1 MPNSGRCVL
10 RPSESRLLT
19 GYGLPMSRL
28 VLINGAPGS
37 GKSTMA
43 IGLAQDEPLTLALD
57 IDMIKHALGRWDQ
70 DPSSSGLRARRLSL
84 VLAREQLSSGFDVVV
99 GQYLA
104 RTTFIEDLEH
114 LAWDCGAA
122 FHEFVLDLDA
132 AALAERLTGRATN
145 PDRPE
150 HDVNN
155 RLVRTEDAARLVQS
169 LYHLRT
175 SRPQAIWVNARGS
188 RDATLSILRSHLDT
202 STS

>member
-1 MPNSGRCVL
+1 MA
-10 RPSESRLLT
+10 
-19 GYGLPMSRL
+19 RL

-43 IGLAQDEPLTLALD
+43 IGLAQDGPLALALD
-57 IDMIKHALGRWDQ
+57 IDTIKHALGRWDQ
-70 DPSSSGLRARRLSL
+70 DPPASGLHARRLGL

-114 LAWDCGAA
+114 LAGECGAS
-122 FHEFVLDLDA
+122 FHEFILDLDA
-132 AALAERLTGRATN
+132 NALAERLTARASN

-155 RLVRTEDAARLVQS
+155 RLVRPEDAGRLIQS
-169 LYHLRT
+169 LYPLRA
-175 SRPQAIWVNARGS
+175 SRPRAIWVDATGS
-188 RDATLSILRSHLDT
+188 KGATLSVVRSHLHAPT
-202 STS
+202 S